1 MNYIIVP
8 SGCIQNVDFR
18 GIAQTGPGSLRYSID
33 RKYFLLKYENEQ
45 PRFVFNICESAIG
58 LIEYSHEEILK
69 ILEGPEWKTQD

>member
-45 PRFVFNICESAIG
+45 PRFVFNICGSAIG